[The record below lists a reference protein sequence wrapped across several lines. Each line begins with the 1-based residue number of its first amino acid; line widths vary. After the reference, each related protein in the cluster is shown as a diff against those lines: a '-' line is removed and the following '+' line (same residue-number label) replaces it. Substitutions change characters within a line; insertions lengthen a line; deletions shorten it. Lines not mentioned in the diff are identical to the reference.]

1 MRNATSPACS
11 CLYPVFVAALFPFDG
26 GIAAE
31 RFLELSGGP
40 HLLGPITLGTRP
52 LFMDHLTK
60 MVPMGD
66 KKGRAF
72 MMLRR

>member
-1 MRNATSPACS
+1 
-11 CLYPVFVAALFPFDG
+11 
-26 GIAAE
+26 
-31 RFLELSGGP
+31 
-40 HLLGPITLGTRP
+40 LGPITLGTRP